1 MVSRTINEAKRMV
14 FNSKMNEMVLYI
26 NMFGAC
32 MIATI
37 FHKHDGRL
45 AVQVESDQ
53 VSKQL
58 EHFSNEL
65 SKP

>member
-1 MVSRTINEAKRMV
+1 MV

-53 VSKQL
+53 VSKQP